1 MEAIQD
7 FRNAIKGMHNGWR
20 RAGMIQFIQEKNML
34 RLRVVL
40 LFMATLYLQ
49 EK

>member
-20 RAGMIQFIQEKNML
+20 RAGMFQSIQKKNIL
-34 RLRVVL
+34 RLQVVL
-40 LFMATLYLQ
+40 LLMATLYLQ